1 MGWGLEEASLIDLAS
16 RHVAPKGNFKFDKL
30 MLLNKLQESQKS
42 IVWVVPRIR
51 MVASH
56 FQTFKA
62 LLDEWE
68 ARERDP
74 PTH

>member
-1 MGWGLEEASLIDLAS
+1 M
-16 RHVAPKGNFKFDKL
+16 
-30 MLLNKLQESQKS
+30 
-42 IVWVVPRIR
+42 VWVVPRIR

-68 ARERDP
+68 ARQRDP
-74 PTH
+74 PTQ